1 MCRVLAYLGDPVPL
15 HGPLFEAENS
25 LVTQSVAARL
35 MSLLN
40 IGGFGLTA
48 WDAFSHEPGIPYT
61 YRTPGVPVFDRN
73 LSALAEKVQA
83 TGVIA
88 HVRGVIYD
96 PSQTVGPQNLH
107 PFRFAGAPV
116 ALAQNGDLYGFAD
129 MRYDMLEF
137 TDARLAR
144 MIEGTTD
151 TEWVYAL
158 LLSQLDDPFAPA
170 SADELVDAT
179 TATLT
184 ILRELRLRRGIAT
197 QSPVNLVLGDGNTL
211 VATRFCFDYGW
222 YPDDGSFFAGER
234 EFDFTTL
241 WYTFGERYVTDG
253 GSWRME
259 FGERHGA
266 ALVASEPL
274 GADTSQWFEAPEYSM
289 LVVTRADGGV
299 AVDIQE
305 LDL

>member
-1 MCRVLAYLGDPVPL
+1 VCRVLAYLGDPIPL
-15 HGPLFEAENS
+15 HGPLFETENS

-48 WDAFSHEPGIPYT
+48 WDANSPDPGRPYT

-83 TGVIA
+83 TAAIA

-107 PFRFAGAPV
+107 PFRFPDAAV
-116 ALAQNGDLYGFAD
+116 ALAQNGDLYGFGD
-129 MRYDMLEF
+129 MRYDML
-137 TDARLAR
+137 DHVDPALARL
-144 MIEGTTD
+144 IEGTTD

-158 LLSQLDDPFAPA
+158 LLSQLDNPFGRA
-170 SADELVDAT
+170 SADELVDAVT
-179 TATLT
+179 RTLT
-184 ILRELRLRRGIAT
+184 ILRDLRERRGIAT
-197 QSPVNLVLGDGNTL
+197 QSPVNLVLGDGDSL

-222 YPDDGSFFAGER
+222 YPDDDSFFAGER

-241 WYTFGERYVTDG
+241 WYTFGERYVPDVG
-253 GSWRME
+253 GWRMQ

-266 ALVASEPL
+266 ALVVSEPL
-274 GADTSQWFEAPEYSM
+274 GSDTSQWFEAPEYSM
-289 LVVTRADGGV
+289 LVLTRGDDGVT
-299 AVDIQE
+299 VDIQE